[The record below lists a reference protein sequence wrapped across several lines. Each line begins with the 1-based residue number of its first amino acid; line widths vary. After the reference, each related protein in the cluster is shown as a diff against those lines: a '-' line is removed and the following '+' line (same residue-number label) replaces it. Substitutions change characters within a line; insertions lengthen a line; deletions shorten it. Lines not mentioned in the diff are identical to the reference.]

1 MENSH
6 PDGGPGRPAAISE
19 VNPLAWRPQQLQQLG
34 DVGEDAPGLVAGE
47 QLGRSSAS
55 RLLLEIDVGERLT
68 VLVPDGEAGPPAP
81 RLSTAAGSGVRRDNG
96 DRAR

>member
-34 DVGEDAPGLVAGE
+34 DVGGDALGEPLPVGVA
-47 QLGRSSAS
+47 
-55 RLLLEIDVGERLT
+55 D
-68 VLVPDGEAGPPAP
+68 DEAGLGLLDGPGRREAA
-81 RLSTAAGSGVRRDNG
+81 RGGHEGKIIASAAGRTSG
-96 DRAR
+96 

>member
-34 DVGEDAPGLVAGE
+34 DVGGDALGEPLPVGVADDKAAPI
-47 QLGRSSAS
+47 QLG
-55 RLLLEIDVGERLT
+55 VG
-68 VLVPDGEAGPPAP
+68 P
-81 RLSTAAGSGVRRDNG
+81 RRRTRAAGSGI
-96 DRAR
+96 RARLNAPDAGR